1 MMLAITGIFGL
12 ASYTVSRR
20 MRELG
25 IRVALGARSWDVL
38 RAALGR
44 AVLLLGIGSVAGLA
58 LGFAAS
64 RVLANI
70 VYQASASDP
79 LVILAVVLTMALV
92 GLLSAAWP
100 ARRALS
106 AEPAMLL
113 RDE

>member
-1 MMLAITGIFGL
+1 
-12 ASYTVSRR
+12 
-20 MRELG
+20 
-25 IRVALGARSWDVL
+25 LGAQNRHVL

-44 AVLLLGIGSVAGLA
+44 AVLLLGVGSIAGLA

-64 RVLANI
+64 RVLASI

-79 LVILAVVLTMALV
+79 VVILSVVATMAGI

-106 AEPAMLL
+106 TEPATLL
-113 RDE
+113 REE